1 MARRPNRLAPDS
13 DLRGTVASGMRLAHL
28 ALGVATFAFAAT
40 ASAQPSPNPRPA
52 VEPLIEARATA
63 DSIKRVL
70 QVDVAWPSGLKPR
83 FPRDESGVIFDRAV
97 ALLGPVRTS
106 FGRIEDNPE
115 WAAACERGGCQLT
128 YSVDYGKGIAS
139 DKRGDWGFEEK
150 QGIVMAPLVRWIVR
164 PEDRRARGRLRIHFD
179 GGKDLELVTG
189 VMDARP
195 NHVDTDLVVMDGPHA
210 VLGSF
215 THKTIDLPGGRI
227 DVALGTGQ
235 RGVRDEDLL
244 AWIREGAQDVI
255 SLLGRFP
262 VARLQVIVASG
273 GPYAVGSAVTMGM
286 GGASIFVVVGERT
299 RKADLLRD
307 WVMTHEMLH
316 VAFPNMGF
324 RQRWM
329 EEGLSTYI
337 EPLLRARRGR
347 YEPRQVWAEFLRAP
361 PQGLPKEGDQGL
373 DRTYTWGRRYWGGA
387 MFWLHVDLEIRRRSE
402 GAKSL
407 DDVLRAIHN
416 TGGSVAVRWD
426 VARLALVA
434 ETATGTTALRE
445 IYDEW
450 SNKAVSPD
458 LGALWNSLGVRSE
471 RPDRVT
477 FDDAAPLAAIRRE
490 LTVKPP
496 TPALAASR
504 P

>member
-1 MARRPNRLAPDS
+1 
-13 DLRGTVASGMRLAHL
+13 MRLGLL
-28 ALGVATFAFAAT
+28 AVAMAAFVLPANVLARVPNAT
-40 ASAQPSPNPRPA
+40 
-52 VEPLIEARATA
+52 VEPLIEVKVTA
-63 DSIKRVL
+63 DSKRRLLSVNI
-70 QVDVAWPSGLKPR
+70 AWPSGLKPR
-83 FPRDESGVIFDRAV
+83 FPRDDNGVIQDRAV
-97 ALLGPVRTS
+97 AIVGPAPTS

-115 WAAACERGGCQLT
+115 WATACERAGCLLT
-128 YSVDYGKGIAS
+128 YAVDYGKGIAT
-139 DKRGDWGFEEK
+139 DKRGDWGFEDK
-150 QGIVMAPLVRWIVR
+150 QGIVMAPLVRWVVR
-164 PEDRRARGRLRIHFD
+164 PEDRRARGRLRIDFQ
-179 GGKDLELVTG
+179 GGKNLQLITG
-189 VMDARP
+189 VMDGRA
-195 NHVDTDLVVMDGPHA
+195 NHVDTDLVVLDGPHA
-210 VLGSF
+210 VLGDF

-227 DVALGTGQ
+227 DVALGKGE

-255 SLLGRFP
+255 ALLGRFP
-262 VARLQVIVASG
+262 VSRLQVIVASG

-347 YEPRQVWAEFLRAP
+347 HESSKVWAEFVRAM

-373 DRTYTWGRRYWGGA
+373 DRTFTWGRRYWGGA
-387 MFWLHVDLEIRRRSE
+387 MFWLHVDLEIRRRTE

-407 DDVLRAIHN
+407 DDVLRAILN

-426 VARLALVA
+426 VARLSLVA

-450 SNKAVSPD
+450 SAKAVSPD
-458 LGALWNSLGVRSE
+458 LPALWTSLGVLSE
-471 RPDRVT
+471 KPDRIT
-477 FDDAAPLAAIRRE
+477 FDDAAPLASIRRE
-490 LTVKPP
+490 LTLRLMA
-496 TPALAASR
+496 PAVAASR